1 MTDTP
6 QAAAEHLKLLAFD
19 EEDLSVV
26 SAKFQ
31 DAIVRVA
38 DMVYLPGEKR
48 FALMA
53 ARFDWIAALRG
64 PAERCWAGLHFD
76 RVTKVTQI
84 AIPHGTP
91 GAMLNLLAIRFLV
104 ADPPSGAIV
113 LTFSG
118 GAAVRLE
125 VECIEAQMRDTGPRW
140 RTKALPGHP
149 IEDIAGDLATSTA
162 VGETT

>member
-1 MTDTP
+1 MTETTP
-6 QAAAEHLKLLAFD
+6 NPSDAVKLLAFD

-26 SAKFQ
+26 SATFQ

-38 DMVYLPGEKR
+38 DMAYLPAEKR
-48 FALMA
+48 FALIA
-53 ARFDWIAALRG
+53 ARFDWIAAAHG
-64 PAERCWAGLHFD
+64 QAQRCWTGLHFD
-76 RVTKVTQI
+76 HVTKVAQI
-84 AIPHGTP
+84 EVAQDKPD
-91 GAMLNLLAIRFLV
+91 ALLNLLAIRFLP

-140 RTKALPGHP
+140 ATKALPGHP
-149 IEDIAGDLATSTA
+149 IDAMAGDLAA
-162 VGETT
+162 GPAGGETD